1 MACSF
6 LSISVEMFFRCIYLR
21 RLAVRHDWSIIWWM
35 SGLFVIV
42 ALYCGSLHWFLSWPL
57 ELIIPM
63 ASLNLDLLLVY
74 LAGATNYVDR
84 NARLGN
90 EFGCCVILAMVLIA
104 FVLDLQVENL
114 RLRTFGKRMALGPC
128 FELCSPSACSIWQA
142 QPANSLVWETKMVCD
157 FLHRN
162 YPAGSARALGGGP
175 TATKP
180 RVSAVGGAPCWTFFN
195 SISTR

>member
-1 MACSF
+1 MLMACSF

-84 NARLGN
+84 NARWRTCACGHSEKGWL
-90 EFGCCVILAMVLIA
+90 LALA
-104 FVLDLQVENL
+104 LNFVHHQRVQ
-114 RLRTFGKRMALGPC
+114 FGKLNQPI
-128 FELCSPSACSIWQA
+128 PSSGKQKW
-142 QPANSLVWETKMVCD
+142 
-157 FLHRN
+157 
-162 YPAGSARALGGGP
+162 SAIFCI
-175 TATKP
+175 ATILQE
-180 RVSAVGGAPCWTFFN
+180 APGHW
-195 SISTR
+195 